1 LTQIMSHSKSAS
13 NALTDTWNK
22 TLELPL
28 IKNNKKWWIYLF
40 SAWFMLLIIVCLI
53 LGDKVDQLR
62 KDINRSGISLAKSFA
77 GQASLP
83 LLERDMEALSATLKD
98 TTSRPDVLYAAII
111 DHQNN
116 IVAYTNP
123 ELIMPVNKGGL
134 ARTIDGVSFWK
145 GLSADQAG
153 IISFSTNVS
162 YSKVKIGEVYLA
174 LSAAELGNWKGNIG
188 LIVIASFAMFLLVGV
203 VFHFQGRRPNFRD
216 RQHASP
222 QAPVPDTAS
231 MQCPLCGSEKLF
243 SEHAVS
249 HANMDR
255 LVFLR
260 PQNDRPA
267 NKSGSQ
273 SKGISFLEM
282 ADRQELRWLKRQVI
296 FRCTEIIKK
305 LAT

>member
-1 LTQIMSHSKSAS
+1 MTQIMSHSKSAS

-28 IKNNKKWWIYLF
+28 IKNNKRWWIYLF
-40 SAWFMLLIIVCLI
+40 SAWLMLLVIVCLI

-62 KDINRSGISLAKSFA
+62 KDINRSGISLAKLFA
-77 GQASLP
+77 SQASLP

-153 IISFSTNVS
+153 IISFSTNVT

-174 LSAAELGNWKGNIG
+174 LSAAELGNWKGNLG

-203 VFHFQGRRPNFRD
+203 VFHFQGRRPNFRH
-216 RQHASP
+216 RRHAPP
-222 QAPVPDTAS
+222 QAPMPDTAC
-231 MQCPLCGSEKLF
+231 MHCPLCGSEKLF

-260 PQNDRPA
+260 PQNDRPS
-267 NKSGSQ
+267 NKPGSQ

>member
-1 LTQIMSHSKSAS
+1 MSRSKWVSSLLADIWHRIL
-13 NALTDTWNK
+13 A
-22 TLELPL
+22 LPL
-28 IKNNKKWWIYLF
+28 IGDNKRWWICLF
-40 SAWFMLLIIVCLI
+40 SAWLMLLVLICLI
-53 LGDKVDQLR
+53 IGDKVGQLKR
-62 KDINRSGISLAKSFA
+62 DINQSGISLAKLFA
-77 GQASLP
+77 SQASLP

-116 IVAYTNP
+116 IIAYTNP
-123 ELIMPVNKGGL
+123 ELIMPVNKGSL

-153 IISFSTNVS
+153 IISFSTNVT

-174 LSAAELGNWKGNIG
+174 LSAAELGNWKGNMG
-188 LIVIASFAMFLLVGV
+188 LIVIASFAMLLLVGV

-216 RQHASP
+216 RQHSSP
-222 QAPVPDTAS
+222 QVPMPDTAS

-249 HANMDR
+249 HANIDKLM
-255 LVFLR
+255 FLQ
-260 PQNDRPA
+260 PKDDRPSDKCA
-267 NKSGSQ
+267 SQ
-273 SKGISFLEM
+273 SEGISFLEI
-282 ADRQELRWLKRQVI
+282 AERKELKWLKRQVI